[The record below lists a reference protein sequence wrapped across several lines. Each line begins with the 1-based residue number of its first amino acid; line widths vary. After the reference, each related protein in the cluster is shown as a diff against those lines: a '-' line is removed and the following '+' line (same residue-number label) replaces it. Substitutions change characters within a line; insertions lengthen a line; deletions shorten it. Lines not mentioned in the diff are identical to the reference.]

1 MRKGRRKCGDVI
13 SRQQHLQRQE
23 TSFSIDSL
31 QWKPLWAA
39 ARRPRDK
46 QVKLHGV
53 MPGTVNFTKQRLSD
67 SNYDIH

>member
-1 MRKGRRKCGDVI
+1 MSQQQWSQRKKE
-13 SRQQHLQRQE
+13 SR
-23 TSFSIDSL
+23 SVDSL

-53 MPGTVNFTKQRLSD
+53 MPGTVNLTEQRLSD